1 MILRSCFEASPQC
14 RGPWVGSPWHLPTL
28 PHGSASVFFPT
39 VWPFLGELPSG
50 TMYFVAFCIQWLLPL
65 TVLNLRFIHAVSSS
79 LFVTAEW

>member
-1 MILRSCFEASPQC
+1 MQGSLGRVPLAPSDLASRLS
-14 RGPWVGSPWHLPTL
+14 RG
-28 PHGSASVFFPT
+28 AVFFPT

-65 TVLNLRFIHAVSSS
+65 TVLNLRFIHAVGSS